1 VELPASKRA
10 IIWAAAT
17 AALFLF
23 VWYAHQLILL
33 AFTGLLLAILLRT
46 VSDWLGKHLALGP
59 KLAFALTIG
68 GLLAL
73 IVLTAWRL
81 APRAIS
87 QAGEVAQTIPQSLGR
102 MAASLNQSEWGRF
115 LVRIV
120 NHVAAGSHLGPRLAA
135 FTASLLDGV
144 TGLIVIVVVGFLG
157 ALDPDLYRNGL
168 LLLVPVKHRA
178 KAQQVVSEVVYT
190 LRWWLLG
197 QLIPM
202 VVLGAATM
210 VGLWLL
216 GIPLAFTLG
225 LFTALMIFVPYV
237 GALISEIPAFL
248 VALNQSPRTA
258 IYVIV
263 LYLSLHVVEGYLLT
277 PLVQKRAVHLPP
289 VLTILMQFL
298 LWNIA
303 GLLGVAVATPLAAA
317 GLILVKM
324 LYLDEE
330 PQY

>member
-1 VELPASKRA
+1 
-10 IIWAAAT
+10 
-17 AALFLF
+17 
-23 VWYAHQLILL
+23 
-33 AFTGLLLAILLRT
+33 
-46 VSDWLGKHLALGP
+46 
-59 KLAFALTIG
+59 
-68 GLLAL
+68 
-73 IVLTAWRL
+73 
-81 APRAIS
+81 
-87 QAGEVAQTIPQSLGR
+87 
-102 MAASLNQSEWGRF
+102 
-115 LVRIV
+115 
-120 NHVAAGSHLGPRLAA
+120 
-135 FTASLLDGV
+135 
-144 TGLIVIVVVGFLG
+144 
-157 ALDPDLYRNGL
+157 
-168 LLLVPVKHRA
+168 
-178 KAQQVVSEVVYT
+178 
-190 LRWWLLG
+190 
-197 QLIPM
+197 
-202 VVLGAATM
+202 M